1 MQIGSFTGS
10 FDWIEQPPARC
21 DLTFSQ
27 LCDLMRLLLAGQPI
41 PIYTDPADLLSDLH
55 LVEGRS
61 AMAVDTRPA
70 ITDLVT
76 TARPTTAKGEID
88 V

>member
-41 PIYTDPADLLSDLH
+41 PIYTDPADLLSDLAP
-55 LVEGRS
+55 GRS
-61 AMAVDTRPA
+61 CTPPTSGSPSEPPTSVQRSKESAHEPA
-70 ITDLVT
+70 
-76 TARPTTAKGEID
+76 GCG
-88 V
+88 